1 MLGATNHKALQ
12 VELGRVATH
21 IQDQE
26 HLGRGLCACTE
37 LGREKAKPLYN
48 APVDQRRPGPLTQ
61 AQSTAHNPR
70 G

>member
-26 HLGRGLCACTE
+26 HLGRGLCACAE
-37 LGREKAKPLYN
+37 LGREKAKP
-48 APVDQRRPGPLTQ
+48 
-61 AQSTAHNPR
+61 
-70 G
+70 